1 MFSLVYVFKS
11 YSHVHPGE
19 PTVDGGSHAEGD
31 FVLEEGG
38 DVDDHIHVPAG
49 SPEEQAGQHS
59 PQTVRNN

>member
-1 MFSLVYVFKS
+1 MFSLVYVYKS

-19 PTVDGGSHAEGD
+19 LTVDGGSPAEGE
-31 FVLEEGG
+31 FVPEEGG
-38 DVDDHIHVPAG
+38 DGDDHGHVPAG